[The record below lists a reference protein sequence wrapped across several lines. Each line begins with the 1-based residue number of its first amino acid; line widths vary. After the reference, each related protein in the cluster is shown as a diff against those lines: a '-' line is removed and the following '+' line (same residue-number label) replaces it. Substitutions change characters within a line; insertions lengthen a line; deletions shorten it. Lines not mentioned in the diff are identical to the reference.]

1 MTSNYTIEE
10 CFGPD
15 EMLIGAMKRRFPT
28 VISLTD
34 EDGDE
39 YRHKKRK
46 TRPRGDFRRRGLKP
60 RPHVFIYKTMV
71 NNRRRIKK
79 TRGGA
84 KKRRVSRFMARA
96 APKRKAS
103 RAMRRLI
110 QAEIAREI
118 ENKDTQYY
126 NLSKNLV
133 GVASSSFQDNVIQL
147 GPNNNGTES
156 MVITQGVGVNSESV
170 IRSRLST

>member
-1 MTSNYTIEE
+1 
-10 CFGPD
+10 
-15 EMLIGAMKRRFPT
+15 
-28 VISLTD
+28 
-34 EDGDE
+34 
-39 YRHKKRK
+39 
-46 TRPRGDFRRRGLKP
+46 
-60 RPHVFIYKTMV
+60 
-71 NNRRRIKK
+71 
-79 TRGGA
+79 
-84 KKRRVSRFMARA
+84 MARA

-133 GVASSSFQDNVIQL
+133 RVASSSFQDNVIQL

-156 MVITQGVGVNSESV
+156 MVITQGVGLTPESV